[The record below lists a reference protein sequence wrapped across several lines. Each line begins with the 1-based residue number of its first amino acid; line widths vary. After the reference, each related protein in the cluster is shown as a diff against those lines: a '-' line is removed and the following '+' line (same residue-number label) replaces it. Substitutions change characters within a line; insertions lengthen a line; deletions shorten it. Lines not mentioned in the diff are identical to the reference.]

1 MPVDPELL
9 ELLVCPRSKGALE
22 PVPLPA
28 DACAR
33 LVDRYREHFDDEEPV
48 VTEGL
53 WCRESGLVYPIVS
66 DVPVMLVAEALPAP
80 EVLPEAAGEGGQAP
94 GA

>member
-9 ELLVCPRSKGALE
+9 ELLVCPRSKGALR

-28 DACAR
+28 EVCGR
-33 LVDRYREHFDDEEPV
+33 LVDRYREHFGDEEPE

-53 WCRESGLVYPIVS
+53 WCRDSGLVYPVVS
-66 DVPVMLVAEALPAP
+66 DVPVMLAAEALPAA
-80 EVLPEAAGEGGQAP
+80 EVVPEAAEEGDRAP

>member
-1 MPVDPELL
+1 VDPELL
-9 ELLVCPRSKGALE
+9 ELLVCPKSKGPLRL
-22 PVPLPA
+22 VPLPA
-28 DACAR
+28 EVCGR
-33 LVDRYREHFDDEEPV
+33 LVARYREHFGEEEPEV
-48 VTEGL
+48 SEGL

-80 EVLPEAAGEGGQAP
+80 EVLPEAAEEGEQAP